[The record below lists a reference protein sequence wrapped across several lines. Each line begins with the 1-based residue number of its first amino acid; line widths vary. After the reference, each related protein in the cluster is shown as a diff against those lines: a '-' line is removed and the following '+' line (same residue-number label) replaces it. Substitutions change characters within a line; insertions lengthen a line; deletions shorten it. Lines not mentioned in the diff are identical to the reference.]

1 MKTTIISISPEIN
14 PLGAGNIT
22 TYLRHYG
29 YNVSLLYLIAAHK
42 IPLEESVED
51 NIISFLEE
59 TKPDVLGFSVMT
71 IFYNSIKKLSDKIRK
86 KIPAIK
92 IIWGG
97 IHPTIRPDECL
108 EHCDFVCRGEGE
120 EPLLDLI
127 SRLDKGE
134 EYHDIPNLSL
144 RKNGDIHHNE
154 IRPLCQDL
162 DQRPFPVF
170 DWENT
175 YIIHTKSVIPLKKDI
190 FNRYRA
196 KKGTIYGVMPS
207 RGCPFSCSFCCNST
221 YKKLYR
227 GKGKMLRYR
236 PVENVVAELEYVIR
250 EFPAVR
256 GINFEDDALAS
267 APEKYLEGFCKLYKE
282 RIDLPFQIRILP
294 LANVKEK
301 KIKLLKSAGL
311 VGAAMGLQG
320 SDKMN
325 KEVYKRPTTQKTF
338 IDLANMLHRNKI
350 IGKYDLII
358 DNPYS
363 DEYDEIEAIQTFMKI
378 PKPYNLR
385 VFSLAFFPLTELS
398 AQALKDGIFDKTTSG
413 YEAVY
418 GNEKHLYPTLAWIAE
433 MTPFTPRFLIAF
445 FLSLRKSPTG
455 KGTLWLYFRSI
466 YKVQRKLINFILER
480 PKYILFLHS
489 LLTKGKGNQCAQL
502 N

>member
-1 MKTTIISISPEIN
+1 MKTTIISISPEIS
-14 PLGAGNIT
+14 PLGAGNLT
-22 TYLRHYG
+22 TYLRHHG
-29 YNVSLLYLIAAHK
+29 YSATLLFLIAAHK

-71 IFYNSIKKLSDKIRK
+71 IFYNTIKKLSAKIRK
-86 KIPAIK
+86 EIPTIK

-108 EHCDFVCRGEGE
+108 DYCDFVCRGEGE

-134 EYHDIPNLSL
+134 EYHDIPNLSQS
-144 RKNGDIHHNE
+144 KNGEIHHNE

-162 DQRPFPVF
+162 DQLPFPVF

-175 YIIHTKSVIPLKKDI
+175 YLIHTESVIPLTKDI
-190 FNRYRA
+190 INRYRP
-196 KKGTIYGVMPS
+196 KKGTVYGVMPS
-207 RGCPFSCSFCCNST
+207 RGCPFNCSFCCNST
-221 YKKLYR
+221 YKYLYR

-236 PVENVVAELEYVIR
+236 SAENVIAELEYAIN

-256 GINFEDDALAS
+256 GVNFEDDALGS
-267 APEKYLEGFCKLYKE
+267 APEKYLEEFCKIYKE

-294 LANVKEK
+294 LAKVKEK
-301 KIKLLKSAGL
+301 KIKMLKSAGL
-311 VGAAMGLQG
+311 VGVAMGLQG

-325 KEVYKRPTTQKTF
+325 KEVYNRPTTQKTF
-338 IDLANMLHRNKI
+338 IDLAKMLHRNRI

-363 DEYDEIEAIQTFMKI
+363 NEDDEIEAIQTFMEI

-398 AQALKDGIFDKTTSG
+398 ARALKDGILDPKACG
-413 YEAVY
+413 YEEIY
-418 GNEKHLYPTLAWIAE
+418 GSGTHLYPPLAKLAE
-433 MTPFTPRFLIAF
+433 MTPFTPRFLIAL
-445 FLSLRKSPTG
+445 FLSVRKSPIG
-455 KGTLWLYFRSI
+455 RGSLWLYYRSI
-466 YKVQRKLINFILER
+466 FKVQRKIIDFVLQNPR
-480 PKYILFLHS
+480 YIL
-489 LLTKGKGNQCAQL
+489 LLRNLVLKAKGKQL
-502 N
+502 DQVN